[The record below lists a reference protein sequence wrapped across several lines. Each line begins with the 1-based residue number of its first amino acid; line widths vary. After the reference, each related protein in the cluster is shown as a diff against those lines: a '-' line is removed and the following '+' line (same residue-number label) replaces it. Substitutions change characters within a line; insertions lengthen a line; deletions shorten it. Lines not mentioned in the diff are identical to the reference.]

1 MFKEVLTNPNFPEME
16 KGWLT
21 HWYESGL
28 VQKYLHKNDNS
39 PDRFSFIDGPITANN
54 PMGVHHAWGRT
65 YKDLWQRFFNLL
77 GYRQRFQNGFDCQ
90 GLWVEVEVEKNLD
103 LKSKKDIEELVPGD
117 KKASIAKFVDL
128 CKERANKFA
137 GIQTE
142 QSRRLGYFMDWEN
155 SYYTMSEAN
164 NYMIWYFLKCCFQN
178 GWIYKGHESVPWCP
192 RCETAISQHEI
203 LTEDYKEVT
212 HDSIYFELP
221 LKDFPHEFLLV
232 WTTTPW
238 TIPANNNVAVDPNI
252 GYSLVEGTTG
262 DKFWVA
268 SDLIEAVFKC
278 HQKGVVKT
286 CLGSDL
292 VGKAYT
298 APFYDLPAVKEAI
311 ASNSNG
317 YKVIANDP
325 LILPI
330 STTDGTG
337 LVHLA
342 ASAGT
347 EDFALGKK
355 LNLPMIPIIAD
366 NADYLPNLGFLS
378 GQNAKRNPQI
388 IIEYM
393 SKIDPKLGHDWV
405 FEITSYK
412 HRYPACWRCKSE
424 LVWKV
429 ADEWYIA
436 MDRLAN
442 NSSNSRTLRERMV
455 AVTKKIKW
463 LPEFGLDRELDWLK
477 NMHDWLISKNRYWGL
492 ALPIYECSVCGQFEV
507 LGSREEL
514 KKRAVRGF
522 DQFEGYTPHKPLIDD
537 VVIKCSCGGES
548 RRIPDVANPWL
559 DAGIVP
565 FSTLIDPKTQKV
577 SYTSDQK
584 YWKEWFPADFITES
598 FPGQFKN
605 WFYSL
610 IAMSTVLEDAP
621 SFKKVLGFGTLVAE
635 NGQPMHKSS
644 GNFIEFNEAADKIG
658 VDVIRW
664 LYLRQNPEADLPF
677 GYKPADEV
685 RRQFYLTLWNSYK
698 FFVDYAN
705 LENPKIE
712 VAVVSSNILDQ
723 WVLSRLADTS
733 NSVKAL
739 LLEFKARDAAL
750 EIEKF
755 VQDLST
761 WYIRLSRER
770 LWSNSDNLADK
781 NNFYSTLHTTLVNFS
796 VVLSPFLPFLA
807 EEIYVNL
814 MGKESVHLESFPE
827 LPPSLINKDLEAKMQ
842 VVREIVEAGR
852 SLRKASGIKV
862 RQPLSKAVVGAP
874 VMLEEP
880 FEALIMQEL
889 NVKKVEWEEVRNN
902 ISLTLGV
909 VTPEL
914 QVEGG
919 ARDLMRTFQD
929 LRKKANL
936 QPTDKIKAVYES
948 STTNNKV
955 VTTFEEEIK
964 RKIGA
969 VELAAGTE
977 NSISKLD
984 AR

>member
-1 MFKEVLTNPNFPEME
+1 MFKEVLSNPNFPEME
-16 KGWLT
+16 KSWLA
-21 HWYESGL
+21 HWYESG
-28 VQKYLHKNDNS
+28 VVNKYLHKNDNS
-39 PDRFSFIDGPITANN
+39 SQKFSFIDGPITANN

-65 YKDLWQRFFNLL
+65 YKDLWQRFFNLQ

-90 GLWVEVEVEKNLD
+90 GLWVEVEVEKSLG

-117 KKASIAKFVDL
+117 KKASIAKFVEL

-142 QSRRLGYFMDWEN
+142 QSKRLGYFMDWEN

-164 NYMIWYFLKCCFQN
+164 NYMIWHFLKKCFEN

-221 LKDFPHEFLLV
+221 LKDSPREFLLV

-252 GYSLVEGTTG
+252 EYSLVAGANG
-262 DKFWVA
+262 DKFWLA
-268 SDLIEAVFKC
+268 SALVTAVFKGQ
-278 HQKGVVKT
+278 HKGIVKT
-286 CLGSDL
+286 SLGSDL

-298 APFYDLPAVKEAI
+298 APFYDLPAVKEAL

-317 YKVIANDP
+317 YKVVANDP

-330 STTDGTG
+330 STTEGTG

-347 EDFALGKK
+347 EDFLLGKK

-366 NADYLPNLGFLS
+366 NADYLPNLGFLA
-378 GQNAKRNPQI
+378 GLNAKKNPQI
-388 IIEYM
+388 IIEYL
-393 SKIDPKLGHDWV
+393 SKPDNKLGHDWV
-405 FEITSYK
+405 FEIVPYK

-436 MDRLAN
+436 MDKPQLG
-442 NSSNSRTLRERMV
+442 SKDKRTLRERMV
-455 AVTKKIKW
+455 DVTKQITW

-477 NMHDWLISKNRYWGL
+477 NMHDWLISKKNRYWGL
-492 ALPIYECSVCGQFEV
+492 ALPIYECATCGRFEV

-514 KKRAVRGF
+514 KERAVGGWEA
-522 DQFEGYTPHKPLIDD
+522 FERQTPHKPWIDE
-537 VVIKCSCGGES
+537 VSIECRCGGTS
-548 RRIPDVANPWL
+548 KRIPDVGNPWL

-565 FSTLIDPKTQKV
+565 YSTL
-577 SYTSDQK
+577 SYTSDQA
-584 YWKEWFPADFITES
+584 YWEEWFPADFITES

-610 IAMSTVLEDAP
+610 IAMSTVLEDTP

-698 FFVDYAN
+698 FFVDYAT
-705 LENPKIE
+705 LEASKINDN
-712 VAVVSSNILDQ
+712 VASPNILDQ
-723 WVLSRLADTS
+723 WILSRLTSTS
-733 NSVKAL
+733 NTVKTL
-739 LLEFKARDAAL
+739 LSEFNARDASL
-750 EIEKF
+750 TLEKF

-770 LWSNSDNLADK
+770 LWSNSEDVTDK
-781 NNFYSTLHTTLVNFS
+781 NHFYSTLNFVFINLS
-796 VVLSPFLPFLA
+796 IILSPFLPFIS
-807 EEIYVNL
+807 EEIFVNL
-814 MGKESVHLESFPE
+814 TGKESVHLESFPDFDA
-827 LPPSLINKDLEAKMQ
+827 LKVNKDLEDKMQ
-842 VVREIVEAGR
+842 VVREVVEAGR
-852 SLRKASGIKV
+852 SVRKASSIKV
-862 RQPLSKAVVGAP
+862 RQPLSNVTVSAP
-874 VMLEEP
+874 LRLDAGLEE
-880 FEALIMQEL
+880 LIKKEL
-889 NVKKVEWEEVRNN
+889 NVKDVVWGEVKPE
-902 ISLTLGV
+902 ITVSLGE

-914 QVEGG
+914 QVEGD
-919 ARDLMRTFQD
+919 ARDLMRIFQD
-929 LRKKANL
+929 LRKQANL
-936 QPTDKIKAVYES
+936 QSTDKINAIYES
-948 STTNNKV
+948 SEANKNAV
-955 VTTFEEEIK
+955 KAFNEAIK

-969 VELAAGTE
+969 VKLDPGTE
-977 NSISKLD
+977 NSITKLD
-984 AR
+984 EA